1 MSCRMTALFACVL
14 AICIASAATP
24 ARAETV
30 SVGLFFGAAA
40 PSSITFSG
48 QGDWEAHGSHCR
60 FDGAYTVMVKGRD
73 LAVAKSGERPT
84 RVGRWLNLAPARPD
98 SYLTLGD
105 TAYRGLL
112 KLDVQPTGGIRVVN
126 TVDME
131 SYLQGVVPNEM
142 FSIPQAL
149 EALEVQAVVSR
160 TLVMFIKSTQPRHP
174 GAGFDVCNTGHC
186 QVYRGASSETAWG
199 NDAVQRTRGQVLTY
213 QGKVILAAY
222 IPNAGG
228 HTASTDE
235 AWPGSLRV
243 KYLAPVASPYD
254 DYAAALQYGDC
265 YQWKELVQPGQI
277 RERVRQATGE
287 RLGEVRDLVAIR
299 SESGRI
305 KELRVAGSGKVVKI
319 TGPRDI
325 RFVLGLLHEVT
336 GKPYDHDTRLVSIQK
351 APQGF
356 VISGYGA
363 GEGVGLSQHGAVGM
377 ASAKFGYREILGHY
391 YRGVSLAENYG
402 AGQSVALRAP
412 DMKPR
417 QPATAKA
424 IAARN

>member
-1 MSCRMTALFACVL
+1 MSCRMTALLVFVL
-14 AICIASAATP
+14 VICIASAAAP

-40 PSSITFSG
+40 PNSITVSG
-48 QGDWEAHGSHCR
+48 QGDWEAHGSHSR
-60 FDGAYTVMVKGRD
+60 FNGAYMVTIEGRE
-73 LAVAKSGERPT
+73 LAIAKRGERPT
-84 RVGRWLNLAPARPD
+84 RVGRWLNLAPAQPN
-98 SYLTLGD
+98 SHVTLGD
-105 TAYRGLL
+105 SAYGGLL
-112 KLDVQPTGGIRVVN
+112 KLEVQSTGGIRVVN
-126 TVDME
+126 IVDIE
-131 SYLQGVVPNEM
+131 RYLQGVVPNEM
-142 FSIPQAL
+142 FSIPRAL
-149 EALEVQAVVSR
+149 EALEVQAVISR
-160 TLVMFIKSTQPRHP
+160 TLAMFIRSTQPRHP

-186 QVYRGASSETAWG
+186 QVYRGVSSETTWA

-228 HTASTDE
+228 HTAPTDE

-254 DYAAALQYGDC
+254 DYAAAFQYGDC
-265 YQWKELVQPGQI
+265 YQWKELVQPEQIGQ
-277 RERVRQATGE
+277 RVQRVTGE
-287 RLGEVRDLVAIR
+287 RPGEVRDLVAIR

-305 KELRVAGSGKVVKI
+305 KELRVAGSRKMAKVS
-319 TGPRDI
+319 GPRDI
-325 RFVLGLLHEVT
+325 RFVLGLLQEVT

-351 APQGF
+351 TPQGF

-377 ASAKFGYREILGHY
+377 ASARFSYKEILGHY

-424 IAARN
+424 IAARD